1 MQSRL
6 ESFLR
11 GYLLLSVRGTALQR
25 FLQMC
30 AFHGLTFWKLS
41 GSGEQYQTY
50 LSVRDFRRLAPICRK
65 TRTRVHILEK
75 HGLPF
80 FLAKNRKR
88 KAFFLG
94 FLLCAGLLYG
104 FSGHIWQIQ
113 ITGNY
118 TNSTP
123 AIRDF
128 LGQQDVVWGVAKKKL
143 NCARIS
149 ASIREE
155 FSTVTWVSAK
165 IDGTKLKITI
175 KENSISEETK
185 SAGEAPSDLVAEH
198 SGKIVSMVTRQGTPV
213 KKVGE
218 LCRTGEVLV
227 SGKIEIKNDS
237 QEVVRNEY
245 VKADA
250 DVIVEYRLQYRDSF
264 PMKYEQR
271 IYEEKERVSYALG
284 IGGWRIGSA
293 VPVAEKNQDVV
304 REQFI
309 WEPSRE
315 FTHPVFFEKQRKR
328 NFQTVSRTYSKEEA
342 KEKAKVRLEAVLEN
356 FLEKG
361 VEISQNNVKITLN
374 QNSCVSEGILV
385 VQGEAGTEWLITE
398 QTQPEERELLDE
410 Q

>member
-1 MQSRL
+1 
-6 ESFLR
+6 
-11 GYLLLSVRGTALQR
+11 
-25 FLQMC
+25 
-30 AFHGLTFWKLS
+30 
-41 GSGEQYQTY
+41 
-50 LSVRDFRRLAPICRK
+50 
-65 TRTRVHILEK
+65 
-75 HGLPF
+75 
-80 FLAKNRKR
+80 
-88 KAFFLG
+88 
-94 FLLCAGLLYG
+94 
-104 FSGHIWQIQ
+104 
-113 ITGNY
+113 
-118 TNSTP
+118 
-123 AIRDF
+123 
-128 LGQQDVVWGVAKKKL
+128 
-143 NCARIS
+143 
-149 ASIREE
+149 
-155 FSTVTWVSAK
+155 
-165 IDGTKLKITI
+165 
-175 KENSISEETK
+175 
-185 SAGEAPSDLVAEH
+185 
-198 SGKIVSMVTRQGTPV
+198 MVTRQGTPV

-385 VQGEAGTEWLITE
+385 VQGEAGTERLITE